1 MICNVAIL
9 SRFSR
14 VNGGKIDM
22 LYSVKKDVDN
32 PISPPCFFKKR
43 FSKQLRRIRW
53 RKFETRFDKYRGTDT
68 KTPFRYYPELDNLL
82 FLCIPSFSSVAVT
95 VKSVCVCVRVYVFE
109 DSWPCQLYLLD
120 AFHSIVVAVADV
132 DDGRESQEGNC
143 QHTVLQKSRLN
154 LIWNFFCVSFFLLF
168 LLAVGFTV
176 EEISPLFWCGV
187 GSIGWPTLL
196 IVFTLG
202 RISLVVVSLAEKREK
217 GLLFLLLLCLFV
229 SLQFT
234 LYSTKALPRPGFTE
248 KSSAA
253 LLLDTPVVKRY
264 IAYTFGHKHNTGEQQ
279 QQKEAGQQSPRFCC
293 IGSAQSHL

>member
-68 KTPFRYYPELDNLL
+68 KTRFVTIQSSTIFSFCVFLHFHQLL
-82 FLCIPSFSSVAVT
+82 SRL
-95 VKSVCVCVRVYVFE
+95 KVCVCVRVYVFE

-154 LIWNFFCVSFFLLF
+154 LIWNFFVSFFLLF

-196 IVFTLG
+196 MVFTLG
-202 RISLVVVSLAEKREK
+202 RISLVVVSLAEKRKK

-248 KSSAA
+248 ESSAA

>member
-68 KTPFRYYPELDNLL
+68 KTRFVTIQSSTIFSFCVFLHFHQLL
-82 FLCIPSFSSVAVT
+82 SRL
-95 VKSVCVCVRVYVFE
+95 KVCVCVRVYVFE

-154 LIWNFFCVSFFLLF
+154 LIWNFFV
-168 LLAVGFTV
+168 
-176 EEISPLFWCGV
+176 
-187 GSIGWPTLL
+187 
-196 IVFTLG
+196 
-202 RISLVVVSLAEKREK
+202 
-217 GLLFLLLLCLFV
+217 CLFF
-229 SLQFT
+229 SFSFWLLDLQLKRF
-234 LYSTKALPRPGFTE
+234 LPSFDAA
-248 KSSAA
+248 SAA
-253 LLLDTPVVKRY
+253 
-264 IAYTFGHKHNTGEQQ
+264 
-279 QQKEAGQQSPRFCC
+279 
-293 IGSAQSHL
+293 SADRRSW

>member
-1 MICNVAIL
+1 M
-9 SRFSR
+9 
-14 VNGGKIDM
+14 
-22 LYSVKKDVDN
+22 
-32 PISPPCFFKKR
+32 
-43 FSKQLRRIRW
+43 
-53 RKFETRFDKYRGTDT
+53 
-68 KTPFRYYPELDNLL
+68 
-82 FLCIPSFSSVAVT
+82 
-95 VKSVCVCVRVYVFE
+95 CVCVRVYVFE

-154 LIWNFFCVSFFLLF
+154 LIWNFFVSFFLLF

-248 KSSAA
+248 ESSAA

>member
-154 LIWNFFCVSFFLLF
+154 LIWNFFVSFFLLF

-248 KSSAA
+248 ESSAA